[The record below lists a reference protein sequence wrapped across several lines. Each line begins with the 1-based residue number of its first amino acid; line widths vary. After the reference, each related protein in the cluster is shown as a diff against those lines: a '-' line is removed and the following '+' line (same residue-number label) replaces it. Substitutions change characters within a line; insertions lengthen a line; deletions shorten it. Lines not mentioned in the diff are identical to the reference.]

1 MCESQGKLSI
11 IKVAAWLF
19 VIVMVFYLLIVGQR
33 FLIPILV
40 AIFIWNLLNTLN
52 DGIKRLPKVGVFLP
66 NAISRLLSLFVVAG
80 LISMLVNI
88 IGDNVTDVMGAS
100 ARYQHNLKQIFSQV
114 NQKDLA
120 KFASGFD
127 QFLGD
132 LNLQGII
139 LGVYSMFT
147 RIAGSAVIIGLYIVF
162 LFVEQ
167 RVVQQKLEVLFPQA
181 EHRQLMDSMILHIG
195 KDVQAYLGLKSL
207 MGLLTAVA
215 SWGIMK
221 AVGLDFA
228 EFWALLIFFLNYI
241 PNIGAIIAT
250 LFPALLALIQFQL
263 WWPFVLMT
271 SGLVVVQFIIGNLIE
286 PRYLGRSLNL
296 SPLVILVALALW
308 GEIWGIFGMFLAVPI
323 TVILMIIFAHFDAT
337 RSLAVVL
344 SQDGQIKKS
353 YRSLT

>member
-1 MCESQGKLSI
+1 MSESQGKLSI

-66 NAISRLLSLFVVAG
+66 NAISRLLSLLVVAG
-80 LISMLVNI
+80 LIFMLVNI

-100 ARYQHNLKQIFSQV
+100 ARYQHNLKQILSQV

-127 QFLGD
+127 QFLGE

-167 RVVQQKLEVLFPQA
+167 RVVQQKFSILFPQA

-228 EFWALLIFFLNYI
+228 EFWALLIFFL
-241 PNIGAIIAT
+241 
-250 LFPALLALIQFQL
+250 
-263 WWPFVLMT
+263 
-271 SGLVVVQFIIGNLIE
+271 
-286 PRYLGRSLNL
+286 
-296 SPLVILVALALW
+296 
-308 GEIWGIFGMFLAVPI
+308 
-323 TVILMIIFAHFDAT
+323 IIFPT
-337 RSLAVVL
+337 LVPSLQRCFL
-344 SQDGQIKKS
+344 L
-353 YRSLT
+353 YWP